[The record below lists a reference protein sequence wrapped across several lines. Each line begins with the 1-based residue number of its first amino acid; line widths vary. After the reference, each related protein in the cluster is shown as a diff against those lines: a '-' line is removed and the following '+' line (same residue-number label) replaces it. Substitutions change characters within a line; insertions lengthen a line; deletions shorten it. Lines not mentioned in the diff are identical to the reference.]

1 MSEQFRALIFILA
14 MTLPLLALARSV
26 LGDRVIPLVD
36 LDRRLKAWVGILL
49 SAFLARN
56 FWLYIIIS
64 GALMIW
70 AASKDKNP
78 MAVFLGLFFV
88 VPPTTTFIP
97 GFGPISYVIEIN
109 HLRLISLVILGS
121 IYIKMRREK
130 LVESFGTYSLDWVA
144 FAYLALQV
152 ILFLRSDPTVTT
164 ILRTSVELFIDGFL
178 PYFVASRAAR
188 NIAALRDML
197 VSFLFAIL
205 LLAPITIFEFGKN
218 WLLYTSINEAL
229 GLGWDVMPYIMRNG
243 NVRPYA
249 TAGNSLILGFILAV
263 GVGLYPAIRSMLSA
277 RVWLW
282 SYALLIGGLC
292 ASLARGAYVGAA
304 VAILVAAGTGRG
316 AGTRLSKL
324 SLGTALLIVAIS
336 LSPFADQVVS
346 YLPFVGNVDTDNVT
360 YRTRLFDVSMQV
372 IAMNPLFGSSNFM
385 LDPLME
391 QMRQGQGII
400 DIVNSYLGIA
410 LGMGYIGLAIYVS
423 IYVIAIL
430 KTWGGI
436 RRSTNFSSELEG
448 IGRAL
453 LGTTVG
459 MMIIIAT
466 ASCFL
471 SMPFIIWIIVGLS
484 LRYSQLTAE
493 LALKRTRQDAQKFA
507 SEQQRR
513 SAPGHA

>member
-14 MTLPLLALARSV
+14 MMLPMLAMVRIV
-26 LGDRVIPLVD
+26 LGDRVIPMVD

-56 FWLYIIIS
+56 FWLYLIVS
-64 GALMIW
+64 GALMAWVI
-70 AASKDKNP
+70 SKDKNP
-78 MAVFLGLFFV
+78 MAVFLSLFFV

-97 GFGPISYVIEIN
+97 GFGPISYIIEIN
-109 HLRLISLVILGS
+109 HLRLASLIILGWA
-121 IYIKMRREK
+121 YLRMRRDKSIEP
-130 LVESFGTYSLDWVA
+130 FGAYVLDWLA

-188 NIAALRDML
+188 NIPALRDML
-197 VSFLFAIL
+197 ASFLFAIVM
-205 LLAPITIFEFGKN
+205 LAPITIFEFGKN

-263 GVGLYPAIRSMLSA
+263 GVGLYPAVKSMMTPRNWYL
-277 RVWLW
+277 

-292 ASLARGAYVGAA
+292 ASLARGAYVGAT

-324 SLGTALLIVAIS
+324 SLGAAFAVVAIA
-336 LSPFADQVVS
+336 LSPFADQVAS
-346 YLPFVGNVDTDNVT
+346 YLPFIGNVDTDNVT
-360 YRTRLFDVSMQV
+360 YRTRLFEVSMQV

-410 LGMGYIGLAIYVS
+410 LGTGYVGLAVYVS
-423 IYVIAIL
+423 IYLVAMA
-430 KTWGGI
+430 KTWMGI
-436 RRSTNFSSELEG
+436 RRSALISPELEG

-459 MMIIIAT
+459 IMIIIAT

-471 SMPFIIWIIVGLS
+471 SMPFIIWIIMGLS
-484 LRYSQLTAE
+484 LRYSQLTTNLGAVRYGQSASAHQPE
-493 LALKRTRQDAQKFA
+493 RPRQRT
-507 SEQQRR
+507 
-513 SAPGHA
+513 PGAA